1 MIPIQNPLLFHVKR
15 IRYNAIS
22 IFYERDPSHFQCYV
36 PAIHTPLL
44 FHLRLR
50 INYTYIPQLYPY
62 SILLIVHAVSLYRS
76 VTIHVTDSY
85 AMPMLFMYS
94 SAVIMV

>member
-1 MIPIQNPLLFHVKR
+1 MLKESDTMLFPYSTKGILPISNAMSLLFIHPSS
-15 IRYNAIS
+15 AI
-22 IFYERDPSHFQCYV
+22 QCCL
-36 PAIHTPLL
+36 P